1 MIITATSIRLQSLL
15 VALLLPFASL
25 ADVESEVPVGGYI
38 VAGIQTSG
46 EISYFM
52 EGLADPES
60 DTHVTENTVF
70 HIASL
75 SKQLTAAVLADAIL
89 TGRVSLNDPV
99 ADYIQEIAHY
109 GRRLTI
115 AHLLY
120 FTSGLTEAYEVPRP
134 GNIPWTTHYY
144 FTVDDAIAA
153 SLSVPALR
161 FEPGTVWQYNNINFQ
176 LIAEL
181 LERVYG
187 QPFSVLA
194 RDRIFNRLSMN
205 ATLINDDTTIA
216 IPKRA
221 VGVVPRIPA
230 VVEQLRSSGVEATL
244 QGGPIIIR
252 RNAPHYGGSGVLTSM
267 ADWMKWQQDMLTHT
281 QLGEDF
287 WSLMFSTREFEHDK
301 SNDAFGLVHGQF
313 NGTPTVW
320 FAGSDIDGASYM
332 IASPEQG
339 VAAACFSNNPL
350 FDCQSE
356 ALRAFEASLASQ

>member
-1 MIITATSIRLQSLL
+1 MFRLRSVLL
-15 VALLLPFASL
+15 AFLLLFASHTG
-25 ADVESEVPVGGYI
+25 AESEGQVGGYI
-38 VAGIQTSG
+38 VADIQASG

-52 EGLADPES
+52 KGLADPES
-60 DTHVTENTVF
+60 DTPVTEDTIF

-75 SKQLTAAVLADAIL
+75 SKQITAAVLADAIL
-89 TGRVSLNDPV
+89 SGRVALNDPV
-99 ADYIQEIAHY
+99 ADYIHEIRHY

-120 FTSGLTEAYEVPRP
+120 FTSGLTEAYELPRP

-153 SLSVPALR
+153 SVSVPVLN
-161 FEPGTVWQYNNINFQ
+161 FKPGTVWQYNNINFQ
-176 LIAEL
+176 MIAEL
-181 LERVYG
+181 LERVHG
-187 QPFSVLA
+187 QRFSALA

-205 ATLINDDTTIA
+205 ATLINDDITTA
-216 IPKRA
+216 VPGRA
-221 VGVVPRIPA
+221 VGVVPRNPA
-230 VVEQLRSSGVEATL
+230 VVEQLRSSGVETSL

-267 ADWMKWQQDMLTHT
+267 ADWMKWQRDMLTHT
-281 QLGEDF
+281 HLGEDF
-287 WSLMFSTREFEHDK
+287 WSLMFSTRAFEHDK

-313 NGTPTVW
+313 QGVSTVW

-332 IASPEQG
+332 IASQKQG

-350 FDCQSE
+350 FDCQTE
-356 ALRAFEASLASQ
+356 ALRAFESALEAR